1 MNVHVHVQHEDK
13 NNEGR
18 GGGGTGYVDIYLLP
32 FVPVVFE
39 NNCRKLL
46 SR

>member
-1 MNVHVHVQHEDK
+1 MYMYNMK
-13 NNEGR
+13 TKTMKG

>member
-1 MNVHVHVQHEDK
+1 MYMYNMK
-13 NNEGR
+13 TKTMKGG